1 MWIKMLGATLVIAA
15 TSWAGFEA
23 AQRFQQ
29 RPRQLRELQSCLQM
43 LETEINYGLTP
54 LPTALEKLAE
64 GREGPIGDFCC
75 AVKNEL
81 FAHQGM
87 TMRAAWNISLDLLG
101 KHCALTECDQN
112 ILRNFGATLGMSDRH
127 DQIKH
132 LKLAMSQLAAAET
145 SAWEEKL
152 KNERMFRALGILG
165 GLAVVILFY

>member
-54 LPTALEKLAE
+54 LPKALEKVAE
-64 GREGPIGDFCC
+64 SMEGPIGDFCC
-75 AVKNEL
+75 AVKSEL
-81 FAHQGM
+81 LANQGV
-87 TMRAAWNISLDLLG
+87 TMRDAWHKGLDLLG

-112 ILRNFGATLGMSDRH
+112 ILRNLGTTLGISDRH

-145 SAWEEKL
+145 MAWEEKM

-165 GLAVVILFY
+165 GLAVVILLY